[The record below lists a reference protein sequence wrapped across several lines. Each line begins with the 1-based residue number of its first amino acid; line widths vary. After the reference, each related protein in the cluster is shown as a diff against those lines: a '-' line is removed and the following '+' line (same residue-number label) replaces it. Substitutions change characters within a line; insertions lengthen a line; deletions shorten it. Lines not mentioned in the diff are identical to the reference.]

1 MATIPKAT
9 TTVQDTAGVPAGG
22 LDVCCVFS
30 PCAQSADM
38 TARFFGSPQD
48 VYALHGYCEG
58 VEYTALH
65 VDRTGKPVIFVGL
78 PIITPGVLSKFNN
91 EGNTGTAP
99 ITVTGAPLAG
109 HSGKVAIDRGGV
121 VGTDQ
126 IVLALS
132 LDGGRKW
139 QKLRLGTG
147 NSISV
152 PYMGLTINVGA
163 GLLVTDDTV
172 LTWHG
177 TAPQTDDT
185 SINTARQNLANQQ
198 KAFRSILR
206 CGDLPDHVVAQG
218 FADMLN
224 TYETANERFVFG
236 RASIADR
243 LPLLA
248 PSYLKHLTS
257 GVSLVFAA
265 SGHTI
270 TRTVGSF
277 LTEGYAVGD
286 LVYSAGTASN
296 NGLLGKATAVTATVI
311 TFTAGLVNE
320 TIATSVLTGRV
331 SLVFAASGNT
341 ITRNTGSFVT
351 DGLAVGM
358 SVTVAGTVSNNGTKT
373 LTAVTA
379 TVLTFAAGVV
389 DETIGLG
396 SATITQSLTKAVW
409 MSKADAEFAPV
420 DNQPRIDL
428 SAGRARVLSPFSG
441 WYFRR
446 PAAWAASIRE
456 YQHDL
461 HIPTWWKDAG
471 PTGWDL
477 FDEEGNVSEE
487 WDDRVDG
494 GAASAARFTS
504 FRTWGNGPVGAYITQ
519 SLTRAKEGS
528 LLQQTHNVAVINL
541 VQTIV
546 QVNSENA
553 AIGASL
559 QLNDDGTATTD
570 ALATIADRV
579 NAALALGVLANVHG
593 EGPRASSAQFVPSPN
608 DVLNVPDARLTS
620 VTKTNLNGT
629 VHDVENKVRVL
640 SGGQQ

>member
-38 TARFFGSPQD
+38 KARFFGSPQD
-48 VYALHGYCEG
+48 VYAQHGYCEG

-65 VDRTGKPVIFVGL
+65 VDRTGKGVLFVGL
-78 PIITPGVLSKFNN
+78 PITTPGVLSKFNN
-91 EGNTGTAP
+91 EGNTGTALL
-99 ITVTGAPLAG
+99 TVTGSPLAG
-109 HSGKVAIDRGGV
+109 HSGKIAVDRGGV
-121 VGTDQ
+121 VGVDQ

-147 NSISV
+147 NSISI
-152 PYMGLTINVGA
+152 PYMNLTITVLPGT
-163 GLLVTDDTV
+163 LVTDDTV

-177 TAPQTDDT
+177 SAPQTDDT
-185 SINTARQNLANQQ
+185 SINTARQNLAQQQ

-206 CGDLPDHVVAQG
+206 CGDLADHVVAQG
-218 FADMLN
+218 FTDMLN

-243 LPLLA
+243 LPLAA
-248 PSYLKHLTS
+248 PSYLKHVTS
-257 GVSLVFAA
+257 GVSQTFLA
-265 SGHTI
+265 SAHTI
-270 TRTVGSF
+270 TRASGSF
-277 LTEGYAVGD
+277 ITDGFAVGD
-286 LVYSAGTASN
+286 LVYSTGTASN
-296 NGLLGKATAVTATVI
+296 NGLLGK
-311 TFTAGLVNE
+311 
-320 TIATSVLTGRV
+320 
-331 SLVFAASGNT
+331 
-341 ITRNTGSFVT
+341 
-351 DGLAVGM
+351 
-358 SVTVAGTVSNNGTKT
+358 

-379 TVLTFAAGVV
+379 TVLTFASGLVNETAAACILTGRTSLVFAASGNTVTRNAGSFIADGLAVGMSVTFAGTVSNNATKTITAVTATVLTFASGIV

-396 SATITQSLTKAVW
+396 VATVTRALLKAAW
-409 MSKADAEFAPV
+409 MALADAEFSAV
-420 DNQPRIDL
+420 DDQPRIDL
-428 SAGRARVLSPFSG
+428 SSGRARVLSPFSG

-461 HIPTWWKDAG
+461 HIPTWRKSDG

-487 WDDRVDG
+487 WDDRIDG

-504 FRTWGNGPVGAYITQ
+504 FRTWANGPVGAYITQ

-528 LLQQTHNVAVINL
+528 ILQQTHNVAVINL
-541 VQTIV
+541 IQTIT
-546 QVNSENA
+546 QLNTENA
-553 AIGASL
+553 AIGTSL
-559 QLNDDGTATTD
+559 LLNEDGTATTD
-570 ALATIADRV
+570 SLATISDQV
-579 NAALALGVLANVHG
+579 NAALALGVLADVQG
-593 EGPRASSAQFVPSPN
+593 EGPRASSAQYVPNPN
-608 DVLNVPDARLTS
+608 TVMNVPEPRLVGVVKS
-620 VTKTNLNGT
+620 NLRGA
-629 VHDVENKVRVL
+629 VHDVDTKVRVL